1 VTNSTASKP
10 MLALA
15 LLCGAQ
21 FMVILDVTVVN
32 VALPSLQADLGFAF
46 ADLQWVVTA
55 YTVAFGGLL
64 LLGGRAADLLGGR
77 RVFLTGLGL
86 FTGASLASGLAASQE
101 MLLAAR
107 ALQGVGAALLS
118 PAALSLITAIF
129 AEGAARNRALA
140 AWAAVGASGAAFGV
154 LLGGLL
160 TDAFGWEAIFLV
172 NLPLGVAV
180 ALASLR
186 ALPTTRAS
194 AAGRVDV
201 TGALIATGSLVALI
215 YALVEADDEAG
226 WSSGQTLGLL
236 ALTALGI
243 AVFAAVEGRVRDPL
257 VPLSVFRRRAA
268 VTALVLMALGMGTLV
283 AGFFFSSLYLQQVL
297 GHSAL
302 RTGLEFL
309 PIAAAIVAAAHAAGH
324 LIARLG
330 AKPVIAAGLGIS
342 AVGALL
348 LSGLSPRGSYEV
360 DVLPGFLLL
369 AAGAGLAVVG
379 VTITAMAGVGP
390 EEAGLRSGLT
400 STAHELGIALVLA
413 VLSTVAASAIGG
425 GPLEAARSADPAQL
439 TAGFA
444 DAFRVAAGVAL
455 AATLVA
461 LAALRRADVPAG
473 TSPVFAAH

>member
-1 VTNSTASKP
+1 
-10 MLALA
+10 
-15 LLCGAQ
+15 
-21 FMVILDVTVVN
+21 
-32 VALPSLQADLGFAF
+32 
-46 ADLQWVVTA
+46 
-55 YTVAFGGLL
+55 
-64 LLGGRAADLLGGR
+64 
-77 RVFLTGLGL
+77 
-86 FTGASLASGLAASQE
+86 

-118 PAALSLITAIF
+118 PAALSLITAVF
-129 AEGAARNRALA
+129 PEGPARNRALA

-160 TDAFGWEAIFLV
+160 TDLFGWEAIFLV
-172 NLPLGVAV
+172 NLPVGGAV

-194 AAGRVDV
+194 AGGRVDV
-201 TGALIATGSLVALI
+201 AGGLIATGSLVVLI
-215 YALVEADDEAG
+215 YALVEADEEG

-236 ALTALGI
+236 ALMALGI
-243 AVFAAVEGRVRDPL
+243 GVFAAVERRVRDPL
-257 VPLSVFRRRAA
+257 VPLPFFRRRAA

-302 RTGLEFL
+302 RTGFEFL

-330 AKPVIAAGLGIS
+330 GKPVIAAGLGIG

-348 LSGLSPRGSYEV
+348 LSGLSPGGSYEV

-369 AAGAGLAVVG
+369 ASGAGFAVVG
-379 VTITAMAGVGP
+379 VTITAMAGARP
-390 EEAGLRSGLT
+390 DEAGLRSGLV
-400 STAHELGIALVLA
+400 STAHEIGIALVLA
-413 VLSTVAASAIGG
+413 VLSSIAASEIGG
-425 GPLEAARSADPAQL
+425 ASLEAAPRADAGQL

-444 DAFRVAAGVAL
+444 DAFRVAAGVAAL
-455 AATLVA
+455 AAAFVA
-461 LAALRRADVPAG
+461 LVALRRADVPAG
-473 TSPVFAAH
+473 TRPAFAAH